1 MQSATCYP
9 GIISGCDASPGQRA
23 GGGAGDRAHH
33 DPHPHLLPLPR
44 QVRVVPRPIQQQH
57 GEYTTLNLTFS
68 GGKQDIDLNGRYIL
82 HRFPFTYIFGC
93 ESSPISCNVRKLV
106 S

>member
-1 MQSATCYP
+1 MQSAICYP

-44 QVRVVPRPIQQQH
+44 QVRVVPRPLQQQH

-68 GGKQDIDLNGRYIL
+68 GGKQDIDLNGRYFTL
-82 HRFPFTYIFGC
+82 FPIYIHFY
-93 ESSPISCNVRKLV
+93 
-106 S
+106 